1 MPSVLITGS
10 NRGIGLGLAKA
21 YLEQG
26 YTVIGAV
33 RDPPK
38 QPPLEGLITVKIDA
52 ESDTD
57 AFEAVTS
64 LKSRGITT
72 LDLVIANAGVG
83 GEMTPFTSIGAESLM
98 DTFKVNTIAPLLLF
112 QATLPLIP
120 KGGKFVVLSTMMA
133 LTGEEMYHQAGQDAY
148 RVSKVVRLGT
158 RSSIDSGF
166 WALDSQLS
174 ALRSRLVTLD
184 ASLSLSALDFCSGR
198 HAVNFIARTLHF
210 EHPDLTI
217 FTISPGWV
225 DTDMGSWGAA
235 QRGMSSPPQKLSDT
249 LPKIVATIT
258 AATRERESG
267 RMVDY
272 DGSLAGY

>member
-33 RDPPK
+33 REPSK

-57 AFEAVTS
+57 PFEAITS

-83 GEMTPFTSIGAESLM
+83 GEMTPFTSIGAESLL
-98 DTFKVNTIAPLLLF
+98 DTMRVNTIAPLLLF
-112 QATLPLIP
+112 QAALPLIP
-120 KGGKFVVLSTMMA
+120 KGGKFVVVSTMMA
-133 LTGEEMYHQAGQDAY
+133 LTEGEMYHQAGQDAY
-148 RVSKVVRLGT
+148 RLSK
-158 RSSIDSGF
+158 
-166 WALDSQLS
+166 
-174 ALRSRLVTLD
+174 
-184 ASLSLSALDFCSGR
+184 

-249 LPKIVATIT
+249 LPKIAATIT